1 MCNLQLHPTGNGGGG
16 QVLCSTETRK
26 TDKKK
31 SLVAMSPGCLSTFVL
46 GLVVRPAKV
55 WVTLRLTAAYEKREG
70 DHGKAVHLDL
80 YSPAFHVSSY
90 KMYSEALA
98 NLSNCTFS

>member
-1 MCNLQLHPTGNGGGG
+1 MLNRNQEDR
-16 QVLCSTETRK
+16 QE
-26 TDKKK
+26 K
-31 SLVAMSPGCLSTFVL
+31 SLVAISPVCLSTFVL
-46 GLVVRPAKV
+46 GGLAVCPAKV
-55 WVTLRLTAAYEKREG
+55 WVTLSLTTAYEKREG

-90 KMYSEALA
+90 KIYSEALA